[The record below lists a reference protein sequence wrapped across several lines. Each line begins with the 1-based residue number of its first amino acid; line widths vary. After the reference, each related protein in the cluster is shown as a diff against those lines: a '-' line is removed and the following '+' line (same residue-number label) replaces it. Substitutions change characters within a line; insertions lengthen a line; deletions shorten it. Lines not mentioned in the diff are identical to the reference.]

1 MAICSWKRTNRHAY
15 FGHREKFN
23 KLWFDLQTMGNYGA
37 RTWEYSKGGE
47 SWGTLTIDSDGTSGF
62 SQDGTS
68 AFTPPSDWKQ
78 DTVNSVANK
87 SWVRVRVASV
97 AVAATVNQI
106 TINNVFNCLMLDPQ
120 FTEAAE
126 EFNRIDYS
134 CVFVQQENP

>member
-1 MAICSWKRTNRHAY
+1 LANTR
-15 FGHREKFN
+15 N
-23 KLWFDLQTMGNYGA
+23 KQRVRLDLRA
-37 RTWEYSKGGE
+37 PLK
-47 SWGTLTIDSDGTSGF
+47 L
-62 SQDGTS
+62 

-87 SWVRVRVASV
+87 FWVRVRVASV

-106 TINNVFNCLMLDPQ
+106 TIINVFNYLMLDPQ